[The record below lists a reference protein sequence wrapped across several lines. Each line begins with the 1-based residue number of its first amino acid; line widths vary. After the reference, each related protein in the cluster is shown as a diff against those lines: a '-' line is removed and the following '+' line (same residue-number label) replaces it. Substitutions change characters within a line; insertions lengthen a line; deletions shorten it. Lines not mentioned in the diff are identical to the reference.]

1 MKVTNVRSCSCCK
14 TIGKIIS
21 SNNPI
26 HPGICQDCLN
36 KNINIYDIHQADFFC
51 RTYNIP
57 FNPDTWMRIVK
68 QAGPEVFEHYVQV
81 IMDEYSGNPR
91 YTAVDDNGTIWDEVN
106 KAWKRALE
114 HENLLLS
121 LESIKEDW
129 IKQMNI
135 KWGPN
140 YTFTEYIKLENLY
153 NNTIK
158 GTGTTN
164 TLTKNIISKIATI
177 SVLMDRSLENGE
189 IKEAGEYSKMLRDQI
204 KTAGLEDSVDV
215 TESDVINTVSDLC
228 NYLEQKGFQFDFYDG
243 EKRDIVD
250 MTIADIKEWTV
261 NYVRDATGIQQT
273 YTMIEDAY
281 KASLEQNK
289 TDLATSKVSLDDI
302 INAKKQGLNEEVDGA
317 LDQEEWDMDDFDE
330 LEY

>member
-1 MKVTNVRSCSCCK
+1 MKVTNTRNCPCCK
-14 TIGKIIS
+14 TIGKIIN

-26 HPGICQDCLN
+26 QPGICQDCLN
-36 KNINIYDIHQADFFC
+36 KNIDIYDIHQADFFC
-51 RTYNIP
+51 RSYNIP
-57 FNPDTWMRIVK
+57 FVPDTWIRIVK
-68 QAGPEVFEHYVQV
+68 QAGPDVFEHYVQV
-81 IMDEYSGNPR
+81 VMDEYSGNPR
-91 YTAVDDNGTIWDEVN
+91 YSAVDDNGSIWDEIN
-106 KAWKRALE
+106 RLWKRSLE
-114 HENLLLS
+114 HENLLTS
-121 LESIKEDW
+121 LETIKEDW

-281 KASLEQNK
+281 KASLEQNA
-289 TDLATSKVSLDDI
+289 TNIATSKVSLEDI
-302 INAKKQGLNEEVDGA
+302 INAKKQGLNEEVDA
-317 LDQEEWDMDDFDE
+317 SLEKEEWDIDDFDDI
-330 LEY
+330 EY